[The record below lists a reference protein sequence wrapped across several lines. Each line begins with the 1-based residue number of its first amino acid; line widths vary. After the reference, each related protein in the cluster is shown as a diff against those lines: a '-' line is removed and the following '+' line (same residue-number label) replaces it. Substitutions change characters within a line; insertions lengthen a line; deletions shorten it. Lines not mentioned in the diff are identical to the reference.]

1 MPGDTFE
8 DFWKEVEEYAEKTGL
23 ATSYLEDEFI
33 LDGELIKVNIKNKK
47 QSQ

>member
-8 DFWKEVEEYAEKTGL
+8 DFWEEVEEYAEKTGL
-23 ATSYLEDEFI
+23 NTSYLEDEFI